1 MIMKKTRM
9 QLHNIL
15 ARQKGFTMVELVVVL
30 LLMSILLSIA
40 IFSGVAWIDWST
52 FNKENDAAEEI
63 FYAAQNQLTE
73 LDSSGSLNK
82 RIQDSLKNSAGEY
95 GTSII
100 LAKGTNSA
108 VSGDDFNGIT
118 FSDGTLCTWQAIWNK
133 TDTNN
138 YDKVERTIIKI
149 VTNPGDYTSYLNGNF
164 KSAASGTESAA
175 KRFLFDCISSY
186 ISDKGVLDGAIA
198 LEFSPEAGQIF
209 AVCYSDRASGLSY
222 SQNGNGIINIKNREL
237 TERKKNLLGYYGVDS
252 LTAKMKGH
260 SVTSGGYKLELYN
273 STTLALIISKDNPA
287 VKNLTENDEITISV
301 EGSQYYDGLYTPQFS
316 FKLKGITASNFAQAI
331 ESPTVIEPV
340 FDQGIYA
347 NNADLDDIKFRV
359 PAWIFNGA
367 VYVVLD
373 AADIQAQTLVYGI
386 AMEYTTSDE
395 TVAAKKTTKED
406 AQELL
411 SNTFS
416 FYRFGLR
423 DVNYIRVD
431 ASINGSDAIKGR
443 RYSKTEEDTE
453 YRDDENAIHGECVAF
468 ANWKEGDPTD
478 PTKEGY
484 VANPNADFIYGIE
497 NGRHLY
503 NIRYESDYKQGI
515 LKRQFVLRNDIDWD
529 DMLDGYNQVLN
540 TSEHACFLLNSYE
553 NPGENRVPAGIDSA
567 GLDAALMYKVVKENG
582 DEYFDLPERNSD
594 EFYFPGYRMLNYG
607 DEFTQSTE
615 LDFDNPKIDSTAVDH
630 AYKISNINVSFAANC
645 LYGVYGEKVRNYIK
659 GTSNEIKADNI
670 KNINNLAKSGALPL
684 GLFAES
690 FGDISNI
697 ELDNITITG
706 MQIFPLDEDAPSVD
720 SDFVYT
726 SKVGGF
732 VGENFGTI
740 SNLFIDVNAEKVTS
754 TVNGRTD
761 VGGIVGH
768 QYYRV
773 GNADNLTNYTLSG
786 CINKSDVFGMAYV
799 GGIIGRI
806 YPKDKNAAN
815 GCDIKTSNKLFSDIY
830 IENPKLGTLSLS
842 PKAIATFTIDSC
854 KNYGEVSIDEL
865 VTKYGICGA
874 KYRRGFYFGGI
885 TGAAVNSVG
894 GINTKA
900 YQKTDPIAVIKNCT
914 SVSLYSDKELEDI
927 FDSDSDEYYIN
938 RRLRANY
945 VGGIVGG
952 ARYATLINCSTT
964 PDADDEGRSFVFGD
978 RYVGGVVG
986 YSRHTVY
993 KSETLQ
999 NNTTYTN
1006 RELTKMGITDAS
1018 PYRSDY
1024 SVINGTNVIGNY
1036 AVGGISGVFG
1046 FQNRLSS
1053 PEFYGNDL
1061 ESLMTNTD
1069 ISSVKKPYGSRF
1081 YDANNND
1088 KYVADK
1094 LLNTAIVL
1102 GNSFTCQ
1109 NLYLSST
1116 DEERYKH
1123 VGMYYMAIGGI
1134 AGYLNEAISNA
1145 DNIQSEETKKYA
1157 LKLLG
1162 FSVENNASVATTVDS
1177 LTVDSVQQMI
1187 DKSSFASDCVGGI
1200 AGETGRGGV
1209 INSSK
1214 DCNSRVDAIV
1224 FGNNRI
1230 GGFAGDTTL
1239 DVDRAGG
1246 AFISNVYPYK
1256 ISENSSGLYVIGKDS
1271 VGGFIGAFADGCTG
1285 NINGIKRY
1293 GRFNSKCL
1301 SGTNLEAYDEGTVN
1315 CGFKV
1320 LGNKAVGGVIGT
1332 FVESVGFNGYDD
1344 GIDAYTINIKIG
1356 NTTSSVSEEVKVSGG
1371 IFVGGVVGYI
1381 DRTSMHNYSEG
1392 KFHIEADN
1400 INVSSK
1406 CFAGGMVGAAIG
1418 KGGYVPV
1425 DKLVD
1430 STSVM
1435 KNISVS
1441 SKIGAGGMIGL
1452 ISADGNSK
1460 RILNVNS
1467 LTDDNVDVIC
1477 PIEKVNNVNVI
1488 KSKLGIINEN
1498 INALNLNIISDEISV
1513 ETYNQVVS
1521 AFAGFTANTSAVF
1534 DMSVASSLFVQNG
1547 ENGVVDTNVKVESIL
1562 HAGGLVGYIPDN
1574 SNENAN
1580 LELKNYTNYA
1590 HLKTTGSINS
1600 AEAGDG
1606 DNTAYSYLGGIIGRV
1621 PKGVTLTSCYNMVNG
1636 DNYKAAK
1643 ADYLGGLTELNAG
1656 IITGTVGNDT
1666 ETPVINNTSY
1676 SYSYGGVAG
1685 FVGVN
1690 GNKNTDGENSGVIRL
1705 CSNVASI
1712 ECENVAGIAA
1722 AIGGSS
1728 TIDKCYN
1735 HGDIKSVSYA
1745 EHGVSG
1751 TGAGIVCSILSAA
1764 KGNVSIQN
1772 CVNTGNITVD
1782 NNRNTEYA
1790 AGITYKA
1797 NNVNTEEGTEKTSS
1811 IISLCRNY
1819 GNGLKYGITAS
1830 AVDEIDYCFDASNS
1844 EYHMDPMVTGSNG
1857 KLVHSTPQLFTNF
1870 CIGEDVYFKAE
1881 QFYSGSV
1888 THTTQNAASPI
1899 ASFSSPDAK
1908 NSISDYVLGDD
1919 KLDENDVTKANVND
1933 ANANW
1938 TLHSFK
1944 EDKTMNS
1951 DSCVFEI
1958 TAIDSDGN
1966 DTSSSSAS
1974 MSDFSIVWDN
1984 YYKIKQEEINQYL
1997 DPNTNPDYQEWY
2009 NDFIGW
2015 DGTAYKE
2022 DYSTTYHDV
2031 ALDTIENEKT
2041 TFKTFVSVLNPWNY
2055 KPLKDYFFSLI
2066 GREELYKKLYGISS
2080 YGHFLYNEDGDDDF
2094 VYILRSK
2101 VESRLDSLDFLNI
2114 FDGDF
2119 NTPAKKYNN
2128 DSNFY
2133 SEPDIV
2139 GGYFSPVHKTYLDY
2153 AVQELN
2159 YGSNSYCSEKDLLTN
2174 SNKPKEKD
2182 YYSYKLYNG
2191 QYNEQQ
2197 ETNGVPSRYI
2207 ASYSNYGI
2215 KLENNTTSKYS
2226 REYFVSPNSVT
2237 VDGAVK
2243 PSYDAY
2249 SRYIFGVYCM
2259 MRNEYSKTHDDSFE
2273 ALPAETRYNMYLSY
2287 LYDNIWLY
2295 GGKNWDYSGYLKYYL
2310 VITDADGNKLST
2322 GLLTAGL
2329 NNGDNITA
2337 TNAGYYYVDKY
2348 NIAELISTP
2357 DVNVDEAF
2365 DSTKIKKIDIIVS
2378 DIYDGFAPDKK
2389 VVGLRAFKWTN
2400 SMDGVD
2406 RFMTGVP
2413 GTPDGSIPTAQYYMD
2428 SIMSAGN
2435 NEPISKFYSRSYKN
2449 GSETNYKLMLYM
2461 ADTGIDSIKNNP
2473 YDSSYWSDYTTYSD
2487 QTVRY
2492 KIYEDIDSKYI
2503 NFIKTSY
2510 EGRNIENAVP
2520 QLAD

>member
-1 MIMKKTRM
+1 M
-9 QLHNIL
+9 
-15 ARQKGFTMVELVVVL
+15 
-30 LLMSILLSIA
+30 
-40 IFSGVAWIDWST
+40 
-52 FNKENDAAEEI
+52 
-63 FYAAQNQLTE
+63 
-73 LDSSGSLNK
+73 
-82 RIQDSLKNSAGEY
+82 
-95 GTSII
+95 
-100 LAKGTNSA
+100 
-108 VSGDDFNGIT
+108 
-118 FSDGTLCTWQAIWNK
+118 
-133 TDTNN
+133 
-138 YDKVERTIIKI
+138 
-149 VTNPGDYTSYLNGNF
+149 
-164 KSAASGTESAA
+164 
-175 KRFLFDCISSY
+175 
-186 ISDKGVLDGAIA
+186 
-198 LEFSPEAGQIF
+198 
-209 AVCYSDRASGLSY
+209 
-222 SQNGNGIINIKNREL
+222 
-237 TERKKNLLGYYGVDS
+237 
-252 LTAKMKGH
+252 
-260 SVTSGGYKLELYN
+260 
-273 STTLALIISKDNPA
+273 
-287 VKNLTENDEITISV
+287 
-301 EGSQYYDGLYTPQFS
+301 
-316 FKLKGITASNFAQAI
+316 
-331 ESPTVIEPV
+331 
-340 FDQGIYA
+340 
-347 NNADLDDIKFRV
+347 
-359 PAWIFNGA
+359 
-367 VYVVLD
+367 
-373 AADIQAQTLVYGI
+373 
-386 AMEYTTSDE
+386 
-395 TVAAKKTTKED
+395 
-406 AQELL
+406 
-411 SNTFS
+411 
-416 FYRFGLR
+416 
-423 DVNYIRVD
+423 
-431 ASINGSDAIKGR
+431 
-443 RYSKTEEDTE
+443 
-453 YRDDENAIHGECVAF
+453 
-468 ANWKEGDPTD
+468 
-478 PTKEGY
+478 
-484 VANPNADFIYGIE
+484 
-497 NGRHLY
+497 
-503 NIRYESDYKQGI
+503 
-515 LKRQFVLRNDIDWD
+515 
-529 DMLDGYNQVLN
+529 
-540 TSEHACFLLNSYE
+540 
-553 NPGENRVPAGIDSA
+553 
-567 GLDAALMYKVVKENG
+567 
-582 DEYFDLPERNSD
+582 
-594 EFYFPGYRMLNYG
+594 
-607 DEFTQSTE
+607 
-615 LDFDNPKIDSTAVDH
+615 
-630 AYKISNINVSFAANC
+630 
-645 LYGVYGEKVRNYIK
+645 
-659 GTSNEIKADNI
+659 
-670 KNINNLAKSGALPL
+670 
-684 GLFAES
+684 
-690 FGDISNI
+690 
-697 ELDNITITG
+697 
-706 MQIFPLDEDAPSVD
+706 
-720 SDFVYT
+720 
-726 SKVGGF
+726 
-732 VGENFGTI
+732 
-740 SNLFIDVNAEKVTS
+740 
-754 TVNGRTD
+754 
-761 VGGIVGH
+761 GGIVGH

-830 IENPKLGTLSLS
+830 IENPKLGVLSLS

-865 VTKYGICGA
+865 VTKYGICGT

-894 GINTKA
+894 GIGDKN

-927 FDSDSDEYYIN
+927 FNSGSDEYYIK

-964 PDADDEGRSFVFGD
+964 PDADDEGKSFVFGD

-999 NNTTYTN
+999 DNTTYTN
-1006 RELTKMGITDAS
+1006 RELTKMGIMDAS

-1046 FQNRLSS
+1046 FQNRLSK

-1061 ESLMTNTD
+1061 ETLLTNTD

-1081 YDANNND
+1081 YDAKDTD

-1162 FSVENNASVATTVDS
+1162 FSVENNASVATTIDS

-1271 VGGFIGAFADGCTG
+1271 VGGFIGVFADGCTG

-1293 GRFNSKCL
+1293 GRLNSRCL
-1301 SGTNLEAYDEGTVN
+1301 SDTDLEAYDGGTVN
-1315 CGFKV
+1315 CGYKV

-1332 FVESVGFNGYDD
+1332 FVESVGFNGYD
-1344 GIDAYTINIKIG
+1344 GKDAYTINIKIG

-1477 PIEKVNNVNVI
+1477 PIEKVNNENVI

-1666 ETPVINNTSY
+1666 ETPIINNTSY

-1751 TGAGIVCSILSAA
+1751 TGAGIVCNILSAA

-2031 ALDTIENEKT
+2031 MLNTVSHNLVLSGRFILDSTGYYKT
-2041 TFKTFVSVLNPWNY
+2041 
-2055 KPLKDYFFSLI
+2055 
-2066 GREELYKKLYGISS
+2066 RYGITT
-2080 YGHFLYNEDGDDDF
+2080 YGNMLY
-2094 VYILRSK
+2094 
-2101 VESRLDSLDFLNI
+2101 ES
-2114 FDGDF
+2114 G
-2119 NTPAKKYNN
+2119 YNN
-2128 DSNFY
+2128 KTYEDILKSNWAKVVDKIDVWNVVPGDYYYYATEYEKSLSRTDGTY
-2133 SEPDIV
+2133 SNPDVV
-2139 GGYFSPVHKTYLDY
+2139 GGYYSPVLKTYLDY
-2153 AVQELN
+2153 AVQEMN
-2159 YGSNSYCSEKDLLTN
+2159 YGSSTAYSGKDSSKSALNSAYYN
-2174 SNKPKEKD
+2174 
-2182 YYSYKLYNG
+2182 YFVYSYDNALQNSAA
-2191 QYNEQQ
+2191 QSD
-2197 ETNGVPSRYI
+2197 SRYL
-2207 ASYSNYGI
+2207 ARYSNYQI
-2215 KLENNTTSKYS
+2215 QLENNTTTKYS
-2226 REYFVSPNSVT
+2226 RNYFENPSSVNIEK
-2237 VDGAVK
+2237 AAR
-2243 PSYDAY
+2243 PIYDAY

-2295 GGKNWDYSGYLKYYL
+2295 GGKNWDYSGYLKYHL
-2310 VITDADGNKLST
+2310 VITDVNGNTLST